1 MTKFRLQKAPSA
13 QNAVALIAE
22 TLEQTVDNILSF
34 RDGGTPPSYEP
45 TRALAPTLMEEGNL
59 AWCLAQCDPIKW
71 DLQKTINKELLHS
84 LSGYRNLIEAKWYRR
99 PAKVQYEGH
108 GLSVPLQPLGVWS
121 DGKQLFVDWLQPW
134 KHKGMTPRQLD
145 ILYTLHRH
153 RFLIGSY
160 FDAEFRCVEFQVPEN
175 EDSRKLNLE
184 FGTFSELSDDE
195 LGQELKKLLAA
206 IEVASKVPRKPKVR
220 KADEDQPDLPFSP

>member
-84 LSGYRNLIEAKWYRR
+84 LSGYRNLIEANGIGARQKFSMKATAYPCRYSLWVY
-99 PAKVQYEGH
+99 
-108 GLSVPLQPLGVWS
+108 GLTAS
-121 DGKQLFVDWLQPW
+121 
-134 KHKGMTPRQLD
+134 
-145 ILYTLHRH
+145 
-153 RFLIGSY
+153 SY
-160 FDAEFRCVEFQVPEN
+160 SWTGCNRGNTRV
-175 EDSRKLNLE
+175 
-184 FGTFSELSDDE
+184 
-195 LGQELKKLLAA
+195 
-206 IEVASKVPRKPKVR
+206 
-220 KADEDQPDLPFSP
+220 